1 VSEPPAVL
9 RRGLTHP
16 VTPLVLVP
24 ALVALVLAGWAVAV
38 WAVLGGL
45 AGYTLSGSV

>member
-1 VSEPPAVL
+1 VTRALS
-9 RRGLTHP
+9 HP
-16 VTPLVLVP
+16 LTPLVLVP
-24 ALVALVLAGWAVAV
+24 AAVVSALAGWAVAV

>member
-1 VSEPPAVL
+1 VTAL
-9 RRGLTHP
+9 RRGVTHP
-16 VTPLVLVP
+16 AAALLLAP
-24 ALVALVLAGWAVAV
+24 AAVALALAGWAVAV

>member
-1 VSEPPAVL
+1 MTRV
-9 RRGLTHP
+9 LTHP
-16 VTPLVLVP
+16 LTPLVLVP
-24 ALVALVLAGWAVAV
+24 AAVVSALAGWAVAV